1 MRIFR
6 ENEDTFKCYIC
17 EEEYPIED
25 LSDVREMRKNGYE
38 TGGKKICKHCAK
50 LFDEPLYESKKHLKK
65 HLNEDESSADVIYI
79 RSDRGRP
86 KTWPDVEEA
95 NEWGDRYGYTSCDY
109 DDEDDCSY
117 HNPENTYEEKE
128 ECWKDCI
135 KSLFRYDYVVVSY
148 FEPKYDKWHRED
160 YDIDDDD
167 DEAHEGEFEW
177 LCDMNRLTKKEFEE
191 QSENNSEKKWFF
203 CVTKDGKIIEERH

>member
-6 ENEDTFKCYIC
+6 ENENTFKCYIC

-25 LSDVREMRKNGYE
+25 LSDVREMKKNGYE
-38 TGGKKICKHCAK
+38 IGGNKICKHCAK
-50 LFDEPLYESKKHLKK
+50 LFDKPLYESKKHL
-65 HLNEDESSADVIYI
+65 NEDASSDDVIYI
-79 RSDRGRP
+79 CSDRGRP
-86 KTWPDVEEA
+86 ETWPDVEETDA
-95 NEWGDRYGYTSCDY
+95 WGNRYGYTPCDY
-109 DDEDDCSY
+109 DDEDDCNY

-135 KSLFRYDYVVVSY
+135 ESLLHHDYVVVSY

-167 DEAHEGEFEW
+167 DEANEGEFEW
-177 LCDMNRLTKKEFEE
+177 LCDMNRLTKEEFEE
-191 QSENNSEKKWFF
+191 QSKNNSEKKRFF
-203 CVTKDGKIIEERH
+203 CVTKDGKIIKERH